1 MLSCKLVTKSWNG
14 VDENQYRAVT
24 AHRIRYLDGL
34 RGVAIL
40 IVVGWHYFGPTYAA
54 KLPYG
59 SSYYGL
65 SVFEKGWAGVY
76 LFFLISGFVIFRTL
90 ERSENL
96 VEFLVK
102 RWTRLAPALFAA
114 SMVIFAAAYFLP
126 EMAGGRRHPIQLATA
141 LTFLSPAFFHAL
153 LRSDAPLVDGAYWTL
168 TVEFAFYVVIGL
180 LYFTLGWARA
190 LVGLVMI
197 WVATLVLFFVKLPGL
212 PRVAEPLLWAGFN
225 HFGWFASGALFW
237 KAHELRSN
245 KVFVSAILTGLF
257 AALCDIRLTK
267 VPDQIALVLSIA
279 LFSVSQRSL
288 SLQRTLANRAL
299 LFVGAI
305 SYPLYL
311 LHNDFGVG
319 MIARLGTLTGSRSA
333 LLALPVF
340 ISVMVLAWLLHR
352 YVEPIGGSL
361 QSLLLHRRRI
371 RGPTDRLSAD

>member
-1 MLSCKLVTKSWNG
+1 M
-14 VDENQYRAVT
+14 T

-59 SSYYGL
+59 SSYYVL

-90 ERSENL
+90 ERSESL

-102 RWTRLAPALFAA
+102 RWTRLAPALLAA
-114 SMVIFAAAYFLP
+114 SIIIFAGSYLLP
-126 EMAGGRRHPIQLATA
+126 EMVGGWRHAIQLATA
-141 LTFLSPAFFHAL
+141 LTFLSPAYFHAL
-153 LRSDAPLVDGAYWTL
+153 LRLDAPLVDGAYWTL

-190 LVGLVMI
+190 LAGLIAI
-197 WVATLVLFFVKLPGL
+197 WVATIALFLVKLPL
-212 PRVAEPLLWAGFN
+212 WPRMVEPLLWAGCN

-237 KAHELRSN
+237 KAHELKSN
-245 KVFVSAILTGLF
+245 KIFVLAILTGLS

-267 VPDQIALVLSIA
+267 LPDQMALVLSIA
-279 LFSVSQRSL
+279 LFTVCQRSL
-288 SLQRTLANRAL
+288 RLQRILANRAL
-299 LFVGAI
+299 FFVGAI

-319 MIARLGTLTGSRSA
+319 MIARLGSLTGSRSP

-340 ISVMVLAWLLHR
+340 IFVMVLAWLLHR
-352 YVEPIGGSL
+352 YVEPIGGRL
-361 QSLLLHRRRI
+361 QSLVLHGRRTGEPI
-371 RGPTDRLSAD
+371 KRLSAD